1 MLKIEKL
8 CRGET
13 FVNFA
18 NFDTFRESFS
28 SRNSI
33 KYIILDIA
41 LGLTTLPQQNFNY
54 FILLEQLGYF

>member
-18 NFDTFRESFS
+18 NFDTFRETFS
-28 SRNSI
+28 LRNSI
-33 KYIILDIA
+33 KCIILDKA
-41 LGLTTLPQQNFNY
+41 LGLTTLP
-54 FILLEQLGYF
+54 E

>member
-18 NFDTFRESFS
+18 HFDTFRESFS

>member
-18 NFDTFRESFS
+18 NFDTFPESFS
-28 SRNSI
+28 SQNSI
-33 KYIILDIA
+33 KCVVLDNA
-41 LGLTTLPQQNFNY
+41 LGLTTLPQ
-54 FILLEQLGYF
+54 

>member
-1 MLKIEKL
+1 MLKVEKL

-33 KYIILDIA
+33 KCIILDNA
-41 LGLTTLPQQNFNY
+41 LGLTTLPEQNFKY

>member
-1 MLKIEKL
+1 MIKVEKL

-28 SRNSI
+28 SQDSI
-33 KYIILDIA
+33 KCIILDNA
-41 LGLTTLPQQNFNY
+41 LGLTTLP
-54 FILLEQLGYF
+54 E

>member
-8 CRGET
+8 CLGET

-18 NFDTFRESFS
+18 DFDTFRESFS

-33 KYIILDIA
+33 TCIILDNA
-41 LGLTTLPQQNFNY
+41 LGLTTLP
-54 FILLEQLGYF
+54 E